1 MILTQ
6 NVSKQTQGSSLCWS
20 SSVQVQIPP
29 ADSRSAACMLTLQFT
44 AGCSWVSVVWGEL
57 FSHGEGCRR
66 WPTNGTYIQEEEV
79 ATLRVMNHS
88 AQHTR
93 NSSKWKQ
100 RAQGADFGYF
110 CSVSLSALWDSSL
123 PLGTSL
129 RPVLPYSLNRCL
141 SKCQSHSNPNYNLP
155 VQQSSKP
162 QPRFSCL

>member
-1 MILTQ
+1 MFQ
-6 NVSKQTQGSSLCWS
+6 NKLIVFSLYSSSSLQFQYLRPPS
-20 SSVQVQIPP
+20 LSRFSVCSLNVDI
-29 ADSRSAACMLTLQFT
+29 AVHSRSL
-44 AGCSWVSVVWGEL
+44 SRVWGL
-57 FSHGEGCRR
+57 RGALQSGQKM
-66 WPTNGTYIQEEEV
+66 TNKWQEEEV

-123 PLGTSL
+123 LLGTSI
-129 RPVLPYSLNRCL
+129 RPVSPKSLNLSL

-162 QPRFSCL
+162 RPHFSCL